1 MWCFKINK
9 RLDERAA
16 RSTAVAAAQRIT
28 AVTSA
33 EGVRQITDRVSKNSI
48 LFLLLFFITAAG
60 LFAKGSVDSETAKAY
75 FEIAQAY
82 AEVSKYDKA
91 AEFYLKA
98 AKAPTYK
105 NAAEYNLAR
114 VYGLQ
119 GSWNKAK
126 PILERQYKEAPG
138 NALILKAYAYS
149 LAATGDEAR
158 ACEMYKKL
166 YDDDSENPEAAL
178 NYARILILSKR
189 YDHALSFIEEMKT
202 RFTESSENKAFAELE
217 EKIKKAQEEPEKQKK
232 ETQDK
237 NGKAQEKNET
247 AGGEAGTVKNTKAE
261 AKQSADSKKIAPT
274 SEKTQ
279 TNPPA
284 DSEKA
289 PGASQKTISD
299 SEKHSSDPKKK
310 VAEPVKTASPEK
322 SAAGAEAPNVKVK
335 DGKKK

>member
-9 RLDERAA
+9 RIDERVVQL
-16 RSTAVAAAQRIT
+16 TTGAVVQRIT
-28 AVTSA
+28 AVNSA
-33 EGVRQITDRVSKNSI
+33 EDVYNIVDRVPKNSI
-48 LFLLLFFITAAG
+48 LFVLLFFLTAAG

-82 AEVSKYDKA
+82 TEISKYDKA

-98 AKAPTYK
+98 AKDPAHK

-119 GSWNKAK
+119 GDWEKAK
-126 PILERQYKEAPG
+126 NIFERQYKEAPG
-138 NALILKAYAYS
+138 NVLIAKAYAYS

-166 YDDDSENPEAAL
+166 YDEDSENPEAVL

-189 YDHALSFIEEMKT
+189 YDQALSLIEEMKT

-217 EKIKKAQEEPEKQKK
+217 ENIKKAQEEPNKDDKVQKK
-232 ETQDK
+232 NDTADSTESRPEKGASDSKSGQGATKPAET
-237 NGKAQEKNET
+237 
-247 AGGEAGTVKNTKAE
+247 GTVKNEDSQTKS
-261 AKQSADSKKIAPT
+261 SADSKT
-274 SEKTQ
+274 S
-279 TNPPA
+279 
-284 DSEKA
+284 
-289 PGASQKTISD
+289 
-299 SEKHSSDPKKK
+299 SST
-310 VAEPVKTASPEK
+310 PVKPVAGTEASD
-322 SAAGAEAPNVKVK
+322 VKVK

>member
-9 RLDERAA
+9 RIDERAA
-16 RSTAVAAAQRIT
+16 QLTAGAAVQRIT
-28 AVTSA
+28 AVNSA
-33 EGVRQITDRVSKNSI
+33 EGVRNTERCMKKRN
-48 LFLLLFFITAAG
+48 LFFLLFFITAAG
-60 LFAKGSVDSETAKAY
+60 LFAKGTVDSETAKAY

-82 AEVSKYDKA
+82 TEVSKYDKA

-98 AKAPTYK
+98 AKDPAHK

-119 GSWNKAK
+119 GSWSKAK

-138 NALILKAYAYS
+138 NMLILKAYSYS

-166 YDDDSENPEAAL
+166 YDEDSENPEAAL

-189 YDHALSFIEEMKT
+189 YDQALSFIEEMKT

-217 EKIKKAQEEPEKQKK
+217 ENIKKAQEEPEKQKK
-232 ETQDK
+232 ETQNKD
-237 NGKAQEKNET
+237 GKTQEKQDKEEQDKGGTENRPEKGASDSKTKPDAEKT
-247 AGGEAGTVKNTKAE
+247 ADKVAGTEKDKVSQTKP
-261 AKQSADSKKIAPT
+261 SADSKKPSST
-274 SEKTQ
+274 
-279 TNPPA
+279 PA
-284 DSEKA
+284 K
-289 PGASQKTISD
+289 P
-299 SEKHSSDPKKK
+299 
-310 VAEPVKTASPEK
+310 
-322 SAAGAEAPNVKVK
+322 AAGTEASDVKVK

>member
-9 RLDERAA
+9 CIDERAA
-16 RSTAVAAAQRIT
+16 QSTAGAAVQRIT
-28 AVTSA
+28 AINSA
-33 EGVRQITDRVSKNSI
+33 EGVRNIAAQIPKNSI
-48 LFLLLFFITAAG
+48 LFVLLFFITAAG

-82 AEVSKYDKA
+82 TEISKYDKA

-98 AKAPTYK
+98 AKDPAHK

-119 GSWNKAK
+119 GDWEKAK
-126 PILERQYKEAPG
+126 NIFERQYKEAPG
-138 NALILKAYAYS
+138 NVLIAKAYAYS

-166 YDDDSENPEAAL
+166 YDEDSENPEAVL

-189 YDHALSFIEEMKT
+189 YDQALSFIEEMKT

-217 EKIKKAQEEPEKQKK
+217 ENIKKAQKEPNKDDKVQKKNDTADSTESRPEKGASDSKSGQGATKPA
-232 ETQDK
+232 ET
-237 NGKAQEKNET
+237 
-247 AGGEAGTVKNTKAE
+247 GTVKNEDSQTKS
-261 AKQSADSKKIAPT
+261 SADSKT
-274 SEKTQ
+274 S
-279 TNPPA
+279 
-284 DSEKA
+284 
-289 PGASQKTISD
+289 
-299 SEKHSSDPKKK
+299 SST
-310 VAEPVKTASPEK
+310 PVKPVAGTEASD
-322 SAAGAEAPNVKVK
+322 VKVK

>member
-9 RLDERAA
+9 RIDERVVQL
-16 RSTAVAAAQRIT
+16 TTGAVVQRIT
-28 AVTSA
+28 AVNSA
-33 EGVRQITDRVSKNSI
+33 EDVYNIVDRVPKNSI
-48 LFLLLFFITAAG
+48 LFVLLFFITAAG

-82 AEVSKYDKA
+82 TEISKYDKA

-98 AKAPTYK
+98 AKDPAHK

-119 GSWNKAK
+119 GDWGKAK
-126 PILERQYKEAPG
+126 NIFERQYKEAPG
-138 NALILKAYAYS
+138 NVLIAKAYAYS

-166 YDDDSENPEAAL
+166 YDEDSENPEAVL

-189 YDHALSFIEEMKT
+189 YDQALSFIEEMKT

-217 EKIKKAQEEPEKQKK
+217 ENIKKAQEEPNKDDKVQKK
-232 ETQDK
+232 NDTADSTESRPEKGASDSKSGQGATKPAET
-237 NGKAQEKNET
+237 
-247 AGGEAGTVKNTKAE
+247 GTVKNEDSQTKS
-261 AKQSADSKKIAPT
+261 SADSKT
-274 SEKTQ
+274 S
-279 TNPPA
+279 
-284 DSEKA
+284 
-289 PGASQKTISD
+289 
-299 SEKHSSDPKKK
+299 SST
-310 VAEPVKTASPEK
+310 PVKPVAGTEASD
-322 SAAGAEAPNVKVK
+322 VKVK

>member
-9 RLDERAA
+9 RIDERVVQL
-16 RSTAVAAAQRIT
+16 TTGAVVQRIT
-28 AVTSA
+28 AVNSA
-33 EGVRQITDRVSKNSI
+33 EDVYNIVDRVPKNSI
-48 LFLLLFFITAAG
+48 LFVLLFFITAAG

-82 AEVSKYDKA
+82 TEISKYDKA

-98 AKAPTYK
+98 AKDPAHK

-119 GSWNKAK
+119 GDWEKAK
-126 PILERQYKEAPG
+126 NIFERQYKEAPG
-138 NALILKAYAYS
+138 NVLIAKAYAYS

-166 YDDDSENPEAAL
+166 YDEDSENPEAVL

-189 YDHALSFIEEMKT
+189 YDQALSFIEEMKT

-217 EKIKKAQEEPEKQKK
+217 ENIKKAQKEPNKDDKVQKKNDTADSTESRPEKGASDSKSGQGATKPA
-232 ETQDK
+232 ET
-237 NGKAQEKNET
+237 
-247 AGGEAGTVKNTKAE
+247 GTVKNEDSQTKS
-261 AKQSADSKKIAPT
+261 SADSKT
-274 SEKTQ
+274 S
-279 TNPPA
+279 
-284 DSEKA
+284 
-289 PGASQKTISD
+289 
-299 SEKHSSDPKKK
+299 SST
-310 VAEPVKTASPEK
+310 PVKPVAGTEASD
-322 SAAGAEAPNVKVK
+322 VKVK

>member
-9 RLDERAA
+9 RIDERAA
-16 RSTAVAAAQRIT
+16 QST
-28 AVTSA
+28 AVTSVQQVA
-33 EGVRQITDRVSKNSI
+33 VAQFAVGVLNIADRIPKNSI

-60 LFAKGSVDSETAKAY
+60 LFAKGNVDSETAKAY

-82 AEVSKYDKA
+82 TEVSKYDKA

-98 AKAPTYK
+98 AKDPAHK

-119 GSWNKAK
+119 GNWSKAK

-138 NALILKAYAYS
+138 NVLIAKAYSYS

-166 YDDDSENPEAAL
+166 YDEDSENPEAVL

-189 YDHALSFIEEMKT
+189 YDQALSFIEEMKT

-217 EKIKKAQEEPEKQKK
+217 ENIKKAQEEPEKQKK
-232 ETQDK
+232 EPQH
-237 NGKAQEKNET
+237 QEELN
-247 AGGEAGTVKNTKAE
+247 
-261 AKQSADSKKIAPT
+261 
-274 SEKTQ
+274 
-279 TNPPA
+279 
-284 DSEKA
+284 
-289 PGASQKTISD
+289 
-299 SEKHSSDPKKK
+299 
-310 VAEPVKTASPEK
+310 
-322 SAAGAEAPNVKVK
+322 K
-335 DGKKK
+335 DGKTQEKQDKEERNKGGTENRSGKAASNSKAEPSTNFEKAKVDER